1 MALSFSAVRGEIAS
15 KVDALSGFKES
26 RQSPDYFGR
35 TQDTIA
41 HKGFSVQ
48 VQSST
53 AMEERQRRAV
63 GEYVQTSIR
72 LIFAYRLRPLDI
84 YPTDY
89 DNAMDAEETVI
100 NAVLQAYAANNR
112 FTIRYLGSLR
122 EVTESQEYIIITTEF
137 QALHTI

>member
-1 MALSFSAVRGEIAS
+1 MALSFSAVRSQVAA

-48 VQSST
+48 LQTST
-53 AMEERQRRAV
+53 AIEERQRRAV
-63 GEYVQTSIR
+63 GEYVSTSIR
-72 LIFAYRLRPLDI
+72 VIFAYRLRPLDI

-89 DNAMDAEETVI
+89 DAAMDAEETVI
-100 NAVLQAYAANNR
+100 NAVLESYATNNR

-122 EVTESQEYIIITTEF
+122 EVTESQEYIIINLEF
-137 QALHTI
+137 TALHTI

>member
-1 MALSFSAVRGEIAS
+1 
-15 KVDALSGFKES
+15 
-26 RQSPDYFGR
+26 
-35 TQDTIA
+35 
-41 HKGFSVQ
+41 
-48 VQSST
+48 
-53 AMEERQRRAV
+53 V

-122 EVTESQEYIIITTEF
+122 EVTESQEYIIITTEY

>member
-1 MALSFSAVRGEIAS
+1 MALAFSAVRSQVAA

-26 RQSPDYFGR
+26 KQSPDYFGR

-48 VQSST
+48 LQTST
-53 AMEERQRRAV
+53 AIEERQRRAV
-63 GEYVQTSIR
+63 GEYVSTSIR
-72 LIFAYRLRPLDI
+72 VIFAYRLRPLDI

-89 DNAMDAEETVI
+89 DAAMDAEETVI
-100 NAVLQAYAANNR
+100 NAVLEAYATNNR

-122 EVTESQEYIIITTEF
+122 EVTESQEYIIINLEF
-137 QALHTI
+137 SALHTI

>member
-1 MALSFSAVRGEIAS
+1 MALSFSAVRTEIAS
-15 KVDALSGFKES
+15 KIDALAGFKES

-48 VQSST
+48 VQSTT

-63 GEYVQTSIR
+63 GEYVSTSIR
-72 LIFAYRLRPLDI
+72 VIFAYRLRPLDI

-89 DNAMDAEETVI
+89 DLAMDAEETVI
-100 NAVLQAYAANNR
+100 NAVLESYASNNR
-112 FTIRYLGSLR
+112 FTLRYLGSLR
-122 EVTESQEYIIITTEF
+122 EVTESQEYIIINTEYN
-137 QALHTI
+137 ALHTI

>member
-1 MALSFSAVRGEIAS
+1 MSLSFSAVRSQVAA
-15 KVDALSGFKES
+15 KVEALSGFKES

-48 VQSST
+48 MQSST
-53 AMEERQRRAV
+53 ATADRQRRAV
-63 GEYVQTSIR
+63 GEYVSTSIR

-89 DNAMDAEETVI
+89 DAAMDAEETVI
-100 NAVLQAYAANNR
+100 NAVLQAYATDNR

-122 EVTESQEYIIITTEF
+122 EVTESQEYIIINTEYN
-137 QALHTI
+137 ALHTI

>member
-122 EVTESQEYIIITTEF
+122 EVTESQEYIIITTEY